1 MSGNFTPSK
10 GKSEKNYT
18 EMQQYILDNVVT
30 KYGGDPLA
38 AARGAGYSNPYNA
51 VLALRE
57 ELMDI
62 ADNILALNLIKANLK
77 QVEIMESET
86 PVPDSANKLK
96 AALEI
101 RNYVRPKA
109 TEIKVE
115 GEIKGGVFILPDKK
129 PLDSSDE

>member
-1 MSGNFTPSK
+1 MSSNFTPQNAK
-10 GKSEKNYT
+10 TEKTYT
-18 EMQQYILDNVVT
+18 EMQQYILDHVVT
-30 KYGGDPLA
+30 TYKGDAIA
-38 AARGAGYSNPYNA
+38 AAIGAGYSNPYNA
-51 VLALRE
+51 VKALTE
-57 ELMDI
+57 ELMEI
-62 ADNILALNLIKANLK
+62 ADQILAVNLIKANLK